1 MRATRFFPISAPS
14 LARDGWRRGAAVFT
28 AFGLV
33 LLVATADSL
42 TGGGYRLGLLYTVP
56 VAFASWMSGRVVGF
70 VVLSAALA
78 CWYGA
83 RADVVE
89 IGPAA
94 ALLIGLVILVARL
107 RETLRHAEERFTAA
121 LESLN
126 APVYVEDA
134 ANGEILYSNHRYAE
148 TFGAARP
155 RFNESGETQNPAA
168 DRWFVLRSNPLSW
181 SDVRGARLCVLSDV
195 TEERRA
201 RELLAK
207 HRDAAH
213 RTARL
218 VALGEF
224 ASAIAHE
231 LNQPLAAIA
240 TYNHS
245 CMRMLQSGDPDSGEL
260 QQAMHICRDQAKR
273 AGKIIQ
279 RLRDFLRPPGP
290 AFTEQNLNELV
301 GAVLRLAEP
310 AARDAGITFERR
322 LSATPPA
329 VRADRLLIEQ
339 VALNLVRNAM
349 EAVETLSPER
359 RRITVATRLEGDGS
373 GTFTVSDLGDGV
385 PREASERLFDP
396 FVTTKPGGLGL
407 GLSICRS
414 VVEAHGGSIRHR
426 RNDERGGQHGN
437 HAGAV
442 FAFTLPGAA

>member
-1 MRATRFFPISAPS
+1 
-14 LARDGWRRGAAVFT
+14 
-28 AFGLV
+28 
-33 LLVATADSL
+33 LLTI
-42 TGGGYRLGLLYTVP
+42 LGLAL
-56 VAFASWMSGRVVGF
+56 
-70 VVLSAALA
+70 LAALA
-78 CWYGA
+78 CWQGLRGNLFESA
-83 RADVVE
+83 L
-89 IGPAA
+89 AA
-94 ALLIGLVILVARL
+94 ALCIFLVGVVVRL
-107 RETLRHAEERFTAA
+107 RGTLQQPDERFTAA
-121 LESLN
+121 MEGLN
-126 APVYVEDA
+126 DPVYVEDA
-134 ANGEILYSNHRYAE
+134 RSGEILYRNRRYAE
-148 TFGAARP
+148 TFGAGRP
-155 RFNESGETQNPAA
+155 RFNESGETQNSGA
-168 DRWFVLRSNPLSW
+168 DRWFVLRSNPLRW
-181 SDVRGARLCVLSDV
+181 SDGRGAKLCVLSDV

-218 VALGEF
+218 IALGEF

-245 CMRMLQSGDPDSGEL
+245 CMRMLQSGNPDSGEL

-279 RLRDFLRPPGP
+279 RLRDLLRPPGP
-290 AFTEQNLNELV
+290 AFTEQDLNELV
-301 GAVLRLAEP
+301 GAVLHLAEP
-310 AARDAGITFERR
+310 AARDAGISFERR

-349 EAVETLSPER
+349 EAVESLPKER
-359 RRITVATRLEGDGS
+359 RRITVATRLEVDGS
-373 GTFTVSDLGDGV
+373 GTLSVADLGDGV
-385 PREASERLFDP
+385 PGEAKERLFDP

-414 VVEAHGGSIRHR
+414 VVEAHGGSIRHQQ
-426 RNDERGGQHGN
+426 NEQGG
-437 HAGAV
+437 ARGAV

>member
-1 MRATRFFPISAPS
+1 MREARFGSAPALSFTRDGLRRAGVLAAS
-14 LARDGWRRGAAVFT
+14 LA
-28 AFGLV
+28 LV
-33 LLVATADSL
+33 LLVTLADQSS
-42 TGGGYRLGLLYTVP
+42 GARYHFGPLYLVP
-56 VAFASWMSGRVVGF
+56 IALAAWSSGWIAGSAVA
-70 VVLSAALA
+70 LAALA
-78 CWYGA
+78 GWHF
-83 RADVVE
+83 VH
-89 IGPAA
+89 AA
-94 ALLIGLVILVARL
+94 ALETAMAAALFAALVALVLRL
-107 RETLRHAEERFTAA
+107 REALRQADERFTAA
-121 LESLN
+121 MEGLN
-126 APVYVEDA
+126 DPAYVEDVRG
-134 ANGEILYSNHRYAE
+134 GEILYANRRYAE

-155 RFNESGETQNPAA
+155 RFNDSGETQNPAA
-168 DRWFVLRSNPLSW
+168 DRWFVLRSNPLRW
-181 SDVRGARLCVLSDV
+181 SDGRAARLCVLSDV

-201 RELLAK
+201 RELVAK

-218 VALGEF
+218 IALGEF

-245 CMRMLQSGDPDSGEL
+245 CMRMLQSGNPDSGEL

-279 RLRDFLRPPGP
+279 RLRDLLRPPGP

-310 AARDAGITFERR
+310 AAREAGISFESR
-322 LSATPPA
+322 LSAAPPT

-349 EAVETLSPER
+349 EAVEALPPER
-359 RRITVATRLEGDGS
+359 RCITVATRVEHDGS
-373 GTFTVSDLGDGV
+373 GTLSVSDVGEGV
-385 PREASERLFDP
+385 PHAAKGRLFDP

-414 VVEAHGGSIRHR
+414 VVEAHGGSIRHEA
-426 RNDERGGQHGN
+426 NGGR
-437 HAGAV
+437 GAV
-442 FAFTLPGAA
+442 FSFTLPSAA

>member
-1 MRATRFFPISAPS
+1 MRTARFFPIPAAS
-14 LARDGWRRGAAVFT
+14 LTRDGWRRAGVVFT
-28 AFGLV
+28 SFGLV
-33 LLVATADSL
+33 LAVAMADSA
-42 TGGGYRLGLLYTVP
+42 TGGGYHLELLYFGP
-56 VAFASWMSGRVVGF
+56 IALASWMSGRLAGLAVVAVSVASWQ
-70 VVLSAALA
+70 VVHGNLLESALA
-78 CWYGA
+78 A
-83 RADVVE
+83 TLFV
-89 IGPAA
+89 
-94 ALLIGLVILVARL
+94 LLVALIVRL
-107 RETLRHAEERFTAA
+107 REALQQADERFTAA
-121 LESLN
+121 MESLN
-126 APVYVEDA
+126 DPVYVEDA
-134 ANGEILYSNHRYAE
+134 RSGEVLFANRRYAE
-148 TFGAARP
+148 AFGAGRP
-155 RFNESGETQNPAA
+155 RFNESGEAQNAAA

-181 SDVRGARLCVLSDV
+181 SDGRAAMLCVLSDV

-218 VALGEF
+218 IALGEF

-245 CMRMLQSGDPDSGEL
+245 CMRMLQSGNPDSGEL

-279 RLRDFLRPPGP
+279 RLRDLLRPPGP

-310 AARDAGITFERR
+310 EARDAGITFERR

-349 EAVETLSPER
+349 EAVEALPPER
-359 RRITVATRLEGDGS
+359 RRITVATRLEVDGS
-373 GTFTVSDLGDGV
+373 GTLSVSDLGEGV
-385 PREASERLFDP
+385 PREAKERLFDP

-414 VVEAHGGSIRHR
+414 VVEAHGGQIRHQT
-426 RNDERGGQHGN
+426 NGGDK
-437 HAGAV
+437 GAV

>member
-1 MRATRFFPISAPS
+1 MRDARSLPAPLPS
-14 LARDGWRRGAAVFT
+14 LGRGGIRRAA
-28 AFGLV
+28 GLLLSL
-33 LLVATADSL
+33 LLVALIAMAD
-42 TGGGYRLGLLYTVP
+42 RALGADYHLDLLYFAP
-56 VAFASWMSGRVVGF
+56 IALASWTTGRIAGVVT
-70 VVLSAALA
+70 VALA
-78 CWYGA
+78 
-83 RADVVE
+83 V
-89 IGPAA
+89 AA
-94 ALLIGLVILVARL
+94 SWRVGHQHPFETALAAVLFMLLVDLVARL
-107 RETLRHAEERFTAA
+107 RKA
-121 LESLN
+121 LERSDQRFAAAMEALTD
-126 APVYVEDA
+126 PVYVEDTKGGELLY
-134 ANGEILYSNHRYAE
+134 ANRRYQE
-148 TFGAARP
+148 TFGGARP
-155 RFNESGETQNPAA
+155 RIQDSGETQNPAG
-168 DRWFVLRSNPLSW
+168 DRWFVLRSQPLGWLDGRS
-181 SDVRGARLCVLSDV
+181 ATLCVLSDV

-218 VALGEF
+218 IALGEF

-245 CMRMLQSGDPDSGEL
+245 CMRMLQSGNPDSGEL

-279 RLRDFLRPPGP
+279 RLRDLLRPPGP

-310 AARDAGITFERR
+310 EARDAGITFERR

-349 EAVETLSPER
+349 EAVEALPPER
-359 RRITVATRLEGDGS
+359 RRITVATRLEVDGS
-373 GTFTVSDLGDGV
+373 GTLSVSDLGEGV
-385 PREASERLFDP
+385 PSEAKERLFDP

-414 VVEAHGGSIRHR
+414 VVEAHGGQIRHHT
-426 RNDERGGQHGN
+426 NGGDK
-437 HAGAV
+437 GAV

>member
-1 MRATRFFPISAPS
+1 MREARFLPAPALS
-14 LARDGWRRGAAVFT
+14 FTRDGIRRAGPMLASFALVVLVTVADLTSGGRFHLEILYFALVTLTASTSGWVAGLAVAAV
-28 AFGLV
+28 
-33 LLVATADSL
+33 
-42 TGGGYRLGLLYTVP
+42 
-56 VAFASWMSGRVVGF
+56 
-70 VVLSAALA
+70 
-78 CWYGA
+78 
-83 RADVVE
+83 
-89 IGPAA
+89 AA
-94 ALLIGLVILVARL
+94 AGWHLVHGSFVETATGVALMVALVSVVVRL
-107 RETLRHAEERFTAA
+107 REALRQADERFTAA
-121 LESLN
+121 MEGLN
-126 APVYVEDA
+126 DPVYVEDLRG
-134 ANGEILYSNHRYAE
+134 GEILYSNRRYAE
-148 TFGAARP
+148 TFGAVRP
-155 RFNESGETQNPAA
+155 RFNESGDTQNPAA
-168 DRWFVLRSNPLSW
+168 DRWFVLRSNPLRW
-181 SDVRGARLCVLSDV
+181 SDGRSARLCVLSDV

-218 VALGEF
+218 IALGEF

-245 CMRMLQSGDPDSGEL
+245 CMRMLQSGNPDSGEL

-279 RLRDFLRPPGP
+279 RLRDLLRPPGP
-290 AFTEQNLNELV
+290 TFTGQNLNELV

-310 AARDAGITFERR
+310 AARDSGISFESR
-322 LSATPPA
+322 LSGAAPT

-349 EAVETLSPER
+349 EAVEALPKER
-359 RRITVATRLEGDGS
+359 RRITVATRMEADGS
-373 GTFTVSDLGDGV
+373 GTLSVTDLGEGV

-414 VVEAHGGSIRHR
+414 VVEAHGGAIRHQPNR
-426 RNDERGGQHGN
+426 EG
-437 HAGAV
+437 GAV
-442 FAFTLPGAA
+442 FSFTLPGAA